1 MATRRSRRSLD
12 GMCVY
17 NMANLMVKCKSTK
30 NAVPNVP
37 DKVTPEIVALHKGSR
52 CLLQVRQPADGVGF
66 SKK

>member
-1 MATRRSRRSLD
+1 
-12 GMCVY
+12 MCVY

-37 DKVTPEIVALHKGSR
+37 DKVTPEIVALHKGRR